1 MKAKL
6 RILSLVAGAALG
18 GVACDE
24 SGGIP
29 SLITGA
35 AQLTVQLT
43 DKPFP
48 FSEVKRVDVFVVRI
62 DAKAVETAAGEA
74 EDPSVMTGWTTLVT
88 PGTLINLLELSN
100 GKTTN
105 LGVATLP
112 AGTYRSFRMVIDTDQ
127 SSITLNNDTNP
138 EVIWPAAG
146 IIGIK
151 IVLDQ
156 PVVVAGPATLL
167 IDFDVGRSFVMRG
180 NSIAQNGLLFERVL
194 RGTSPPSTG
203 SLVGSVRA
211 ETAAGAGV
219 PGATVEVLKN
229 GTTLADTNPDN
240 VVRTGMTDGSG
251 NFTLAFLPPGTYV
264 VRATPSDASGYKPA
278 LLASALTVAAGTTVT
293 GQIIVVNK

>member
-1 MKAKL
+1 MLMTSVARCGGVQMKMKL
-6 RILSLVAGAALG
+6 GILSVLAGAAFG
-18 GVACDE
+18 GAACDE

-127 SSITLNNDTNP
+127 SSITLNNDTKP

-146 IIGIK
+146 IIRIK
-151 IVLDQ
+151 IILDQ
-156 PVVVAGPATLL
+156 PV
-167 IDFDVGRSFVMRG
+167 
-180 NSIAQNGLLFERVL
+180 
-194 RGTSPPSTG
+194 
-203 SLVGSVRA
+203 
-211 ETAAGAGV
+211 
-219 PGATVEVLKN
+219 
-229 GTTLADTNPDN
+229 
-240 VVRTGMTDGSG
+240 
-251 NFTLAFLPPGTYV
+251 
-264 VRATPSDASGYKPA
+264 
-278 LLASALTVAAGTTVT
+278 
-293 GQIIVVNK
+293 